1 MSKRIL
7 VIDDEADLRQLIQIA
22 LEGYAGWQVSTAANC
37 RDGLLKAQNER
48 PDLTLLDIS
57 MPEVD
62 GYACF
67 EQLQANPATSQ
78 IPVVVLTAKVFRQDQ
93 RQLSQMRIAGMIVK
107 PFNPMTLWRE
117 IAKIVGWDNLL

>member
-22 LEGYAGWQVSTAANC
+22 LEGYAGWQVITAGTC
-37 RDGLLKAQNER
+37 QEGLLKAQTEH

-67 EQLQANPATSQ
+67 DQLQSNPATSH

-93 RQLSQMRIAGMIVK
+93 RQLAQMRIAGMIVK
-107 PFNPMTLWRE
+107 PFNPMTLWQE
-117 IAKIVGWDNLL
+117 IAKTVGWHDML